1 MVSFQHQKRWCIVG
15 IYWDITGIHD
25 HTWLAEK
32 PPSKTGAEMGTSSIN
47 GLYIYILYTHIY
59 PSYIFS
65 IAMFD
70 YQRTFFLWGG
80 IGPAKFHK
88 DSTIVHSQQDNHWK
102 IPCQN
107 LFPGGK
113 LRRKIIFISSKSC
126 KTKLSKL
133 LEVPRSVFC
142 LWNGNLWGPL
152 SILWYL
158 VKSLHSGQVQIQ
170 HTAPALVATN
180 GKRKAEVQQPE
191 TARLCDGV
199 GGSVSDGFGGSTWIN
214 WPNMVL
220 LMCPSIGS
228 SHLYPFMWTTKVT
241 PQP

>member
-1 MVSFQHQKRWCIVG
+1 M
-15 IYWDITGIHD
+15 
-25 HTWLAEK
+25 A
-32 PPSKTGAEMGTSSIN
+32 
-47 GLYIYILYTHIY
+47 YIYIYYISL
-59 PSYIFS
+59 SYIFPLPCLITRGLFS
-65 IAMFD
+65 
-70 YQRTFFLWGG
+70 LGG
-80 IGPAKFHK
+80 IRPAKFHK

-126 KTKLSKL
+126 KSKPSKL
-133 LEVPRSVFC
+133 LEVSRSVFC
-142 LWNGNLWGPL
+142 LWN
-152 SILWYL
+152 LWYL

-214 WPNMVL
+214 WPW
-220 LMCPSIGS
+220 CCSCGPSIDS